1 MLLSLL
7 VGAGWALPVDAQR
20 ALQATHLAPS
30 SVPEPLLTLRPQPEL
45 RRLAEEAAA
54 VLELR
59 TGQRVEVG
67 SPPPPGLLEAVPTG
81 HVAMARQDQSVVLVL
96 GAPGGRSFDAT
107 VRLTG
112 AISSGSDARAIALAA
127 EALSDAAHDTAR
139 TPDDVKDDE
148 SADNDSEPNPYLD
161 DSSTI
166 DASGSDD
173 AEELPAQ
180 PPQRADASHATSM
193 HDDGEVLPPPPR
205 TGLLDDVQPL
215 IYARLYGGASTA
227 SSGPMLGLGG
237 GLGLCV
243 RRQCLFLA
251 GEVPLDSGASGEH
264 LDVRYRYTTF
274 FSGFYTR
281 PFQWGPLTPGAS
293 FGFLTRLGHFQADM
307 GYRDTGLDT
316 DLGARGSL
324 ELAWEVVR
332 GLDVMSEA
340 GIDLTL
346 DRRRVGTAEHVRNRG
361 DLWSPWGQLALRY
374 RL

>member
-1 MLLSLL
+1 
-7 VGAGWALPVDAQR
+7 
-20 ALQATHLAPS
+20 
-30 SVPEPLLTLRPQPEL
+30 VPEPLLTLRPQPEL

-67 SPPPPGLLEAVPTG
+67 SPPPPGLLEAVPSG

-112 AISSGSDARAIALAA
+112 TISSGSDARAIALAA

-139 TPDDVKDDE
+139 TPDDDTDDHADAE
-148 SADNDSEPNPYLD
+148 SDSTGANPYRD
-161 DSSTI
+161 DSITI
-166 DASGSDD
+166 DASKIDDSGEELKVRPQQHD
-173 AEELPAQ
+173 AERAHAPAV
-180 PPQRADASHATSM
+180 
-193 HDDGEVLPPPPR
+193 HDDGEALPPPPR
-205 TGLLDDVQPL
+205 TGLLNDVQPL

-227 SSGPMLGLGG
+227 SSGPMLGVGG

-251 GEVPLDSGASGEH
+251 GEVPLDNGASGEH

-293 FGFLTRLGHFQADM
+293 VGFLTRLGHFQADM

-346 DRRRVGTAEHVRNRG
+346 DRRRVGTAEQVRNRG

>member
-1 MLLSLL
+1 VLLSLL
-7 VGAGWALPVDAQR
+7 VGAGWTLPAHAQR
-20 ALQATHLAPS
+20 ALQATHVAS

-67 SPPPPGLLEAVPTG
+67 TPPPPGLLEAVPSG

-139 TPDDVKDDE
+139 TPDETDPAATAPD
-148 SADNDSEPNPYLD
+148 SADSIV
-161 DSSTI
+161 I
-166 DASGSDD
+166 DANEVD
-173 AEELPAQ
+173 ASPAELPPAPQ
-180 PPQRADASHATSM
+180 PRAATPSPAPM
-193 HDDGEVLPPPPR
+193 QDDGALPPPPR
-205 TGLLDDVQPL
+205 TGLLNDVEPL

-227 SSGPMLGLGG
+227 SSSPMLGLGG

-251 GEVPLDSGASGEH
+251 GEVPLDNGGSGEH

-281 PFQWGPLTPGAS
+281 PFAWGPLTPGAS
-293 FGFLTRLGHFQADM
+293 VGFLTRLGHFQADM

-332 GLDVMSEA
+332 GFDVMSEA
-340 GIDLTL
+340 GVDVTL
-346 DRRRVGTAEHVRNRG
+346 DRHRVGTAEHVQKRG

>member
-1 MLLSLL
+1 
-7 VGAGWALPVDAQR
+7 VKQ
-20 ALQATHLAPS
+20 T
-30 SVPEPLLTLRPQPEL
+30 LLTLRPQPEL
-45 RRLAEEAAA
+45 RKLAEEAAA

-67 SPPPPGLLEAVPTG
+67 SPPPPGLLEAVPSG

-139 TPDDVKDDE
+139 TPDDDN
-148 SADNDSEPNPYLD
+148 SADDDTAADSEPAINPYRD
-161 DSSTI
+161 EINVREADEPH
-166 DASGSDD
+166 
-173 AEELPAQ
+173 EELTATTEPSAVQ
-180 PPQRADASHATSM
+180 PNATSM
-193 HDDGEVLPPPPR
+193 QDDGEVLPPPPR
-205 TGLLDDVQPL
+205 TGLLDDVKPL
-215 IYARLYGGASTA
+215 IYARMYGGASTA

-264 LDVRYRYTTF
+264 LDVRYRYPTF

-293 FGFLTRLGHFQADM
+293 VGFLTRLGHFQADM

-324 ELAWEVVR
+324 ELAWEVIR

-340 GIDLTL
+340 GIDVTL
-346 DRRRVGTAEHVRNRG
+346 DRHRVGTAEHVQNRG
-361 DLWSPWGQLALRY
+361 DLWSPWGQFALRY